1 MAWAEEIEKRTQGK
15 VMIEIHPGGTLTSAP
30 EVYDGVING
39 VSDIGMSCFAYTRG
53 RFPLLEGLDLPVG
66 YPDGKTATRIA
77 NEIIQKYAPA
87 ELSDTHVLYVHA
99 HGPGMLASKT
109 PIRTFDE
116 IKGVKIR
123 ATGLSS
129 KIVES
134 LGGVPVG
141 MSQPETYEALR
152 KGVVDATLCPVETL
166 KGWSRQGEVI
176 EAVTDLTPIGY
187 TTAMFVVMNKDKWN
201 SLPPEIQEAIT
212 MVSEEWIAKHGEAW
226 DKADEEGWAFV
237 KELGREVIEF
247 SDEDYAKAVA
257 AVKPILDDYVSKT
270 EAQGLPGAQVLADI
284 QKALMESEKSGEEQ

>member
-1 MAWAEEIEKRTQGK
+1 
-15 VMIEIHPGGTLTSAP
+15 
-30 EVYDGVING
+30 
-39 VSDIGMSCFAYTRG
+39 
-53 RFPLLEGLDLPVG
+53 
-66 YPDGKTATRIA
+66 
-77 NEIIQKYAPA
+77 
-87 ELSDTHVLYVHA
+87 
-99 HGPGMLASKT
+99 MLASKT